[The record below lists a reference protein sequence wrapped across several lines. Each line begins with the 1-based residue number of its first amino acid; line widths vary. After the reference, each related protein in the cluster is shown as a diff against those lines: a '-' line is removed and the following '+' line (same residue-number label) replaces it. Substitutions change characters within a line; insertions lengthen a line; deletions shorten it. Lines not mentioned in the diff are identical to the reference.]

1 MFRRL
6 FWLLL
11 GFALGL
17 WSSWTLTRRLRT
29 VAARYAPTDVVDRWS
44 GNVRAAVNEGRDAMR
59 TREAEL
65 KASLGARNGQ

>member
-17 WSSWTLTRRLRT
+17 WSSWSLTRRLRN
-29 VAARYAPTDVVDRWS
+29 VAARYAPPEVVDRWS
-44 GNVRAAVNEGRDAMR
+44 GNVRAAVHEGRDAMR

-65 KASLGARNGQ
+65 KQNLGARNGQ

>member
-17 WSSWTLTRRLRT
+17 WSSWTVTRRLRN
-29 VAARYAPTDVVDRWS
+29 VAARYAPADVVDRWS
-44 GNVRAAVNEGRDAMR
+44 GNVRAAVTEGRDAMR